1 MIEREKL
8 EDSNFAKW
16 LKKEYS
22 VESSDADS
30 IALVTTT
37 DKKELIKLIRSQI
50 PGISL
55 ERMSGAIHFGK
66 KERVEKN
73 LEILKEN
80 GLPLDQSVSV
90 LIADPKNVEKNLE
103 ILKENGLPLDQSIRM
118 LSADPKNVEKNLEI
132 LKENGLPLDQSVAVL
147 GSNPKNVE
155 ENIEIINRNG
165 IPVKKVIDLLR
176 RSPKITKE
184 LISNR

>member
-1 MIEREKL
+1 MVKNTDKKMKEQQTDLTSMIEREKL

-66 KERVEKN
+66 KER
-73 LEILKEN
+73 
-80 GLPLDQSVSV
+80 
-90 LIADPKNVEKNLE
+90 VEKNLE